1 MEDLVP
7 NVPKDA
13 MDLLRKLLQF
23 NPEKRLTA
31 DEALMHPYVRKYVF
45 IIYKTILNSFKIYG
59 FFFCSYIIFSLSVNS
74 IIKYLFNLLKKTSLN
89 ILKLIKLKF
98 CFCFQFSQSK

>member
-1 MEDLVP
+1 MILLKYRQKKTLEDLVP

-45 IIYKTILNSFKIYG
+45 SNLKTSLNSFKFYG
-59 FFFCSYIIFSLSVNS
+59 FFLYIYYFQS
-74 IIKYLFNLLKKTSLN
+74 ISQFNY
-89 ILKLIKLKF
+89 
-98 CFCFQFSQSK
+98 

>member
-1 MEDLVP
+1 LEDLVP

-31 DEALMHPYVRKYVF
+31 DEALMHPYVRKYVLY
-45 IIYKTILNSFKIYG
+45 IY
-59 FFFCSYIIFSLSVNS
+59 
-74 IIKYLFNLLKKTSLN
+74 NL
-89 ILKLIKLKF
+89 
-98 CFCFQFSQSK
+98 